1 MSSTAP
7 IQNALVVQPS
17 RRIEGEI
24 KMPGDKSVSHRA
36 VIFAAL
42 ADGSTRVTNF
52 LPGEDCLCTLAA
64 MQALGCPIEVIDSTT
79 LLVHGTAGKLRGA
92 LEPLDCGNSGTGMR
106 LLAGVL
112 AGQPFRSVLF
122 GDRSLSSRPMKRIMD
137 PLRLMGAKIEGEK
150 PKDTAPLHIDGHT
163 LKGIDYASPVSS
175 AQLKTCLLLAGL
187 CATGTTSV
195 TEPTQSRDHTER
207 LFEHFHAP
215 LTRDGRTVRVRG
227 GTILHGHDLVVPG
240 DFSSAA
246 FWIVA
251 AAAMPN
257 AFLTITQLGLNPTR
271 TGLLSVLL
279 RMGGQI
285 RETVEHN
292 VAEPYGTLQVVGRQ
306 LKGTQIGGE
315 EIANVIDEL
324 PILAVA
330 AALAEGETVISNAE
344 ELRVKETDR
353 IAAMAENLRAFGV
366 PVEEK
371 PDGMII
377 QGGAKLTGAQ
387 VQSFGDHR
395 VAMSC
400 AILALFAQGPSR
412 ILDTGCIATSYPT
425 FEQDLHFLT
434 DQSSLRLGSMVPNFN
449 NNTNAPKVETP
460 AA

>member
-1 MSSTAP
+1 MSS
-7 IQNALVVQPS
+7 NAENENTLVVQPS

-24 KMPGDKSVSHRA
+24 RMPGDKSISHRA

-42 ADGSTRVTNF
+42 ADGATRVTNF
-52 LPGEDCLCTLAA
+52 LPGEDCLCSLAA
-64 MQALGCPIEVIDSTT
+64 MQALGCSIEVIDSTT
-79 LLVHGTAGKLRGA
+79 LLVHGTSGKLQA
-92 LEPLDCGNSGTGMR
+92 ACEPIDCGNSGTSMR
-106 LLAGVL
+106 LLSGVL
-112 AGQPFRSVLF
+112 VGQSFRSSLI
-122 GDRSLSSRPMKRIMD
+122 GDRSLSSRPMKRIID
-137 PLRLMGAKIEGEK
+137 PLTKMGADIKGQG
-150 PKDTAPLHIDGHT
+150 PKGTAPLHIQGKP
-163 LKGIDYASPVSS
+163 LVGIDYHSPIAS
-175 AQLKTCLLLAGL
+175 AQLKTCILLAGL
-187 CATGTTSV
+187 FGEGATSV

-215 LTRDGRTVRVRG
+215 LSQDGLTLRVLG
-227 GTILHGHDLVVPG
+227 GMKLHGHDLLVPG

-251 AAAMPN
+251 AAALPES
-257 AFLTITQLGLNPTR
+257 ALTITHLGLNPTR

-285 RETVEHN
+285 RETVEKN
-292 VAEPYGTLQVVGRQ
+292 AAEPYGTVQVLGRT
-306 LKGTQIGGE
+306 LKGVKIGGE

-353 IAAMAENLRAFGV
+353 IAAMASNLRAFGV

-377 QGGAKLTGAQ
+377 QGGAPLTGAQ
-387 VQSFGDHR
+387 VDSFGDHR

-400 AILALFAQGPSR
+400 AILGLFARGETR
-412 ILDTGCIATSYPT
+412 ITDTGCISTSYPT
-425 FEQDLHFLT
+425 FEKDLQSLT
-434 DQSSLRLGSMVPNFN
+434 DQSKMHLG
-449 NNTNAPKVETP
+449 KVFTP
-460 AA
+460 FMGASKIAN

>member
-1 MSSTAP
+1 MSSN
-7 IQNALVVQPS
+7 INSEMSLVVQPS

-24 KMPGDKSVSHRA
+24 RMPGDKSISHRA
-36 VIFAAL
+36 VIFGGL
-42 ADGSTRVTNF
+42 ADGPSHITNF

-64 MQALGCPIEVIDSTT
+64 MQALGCSIEVIDQTT
-79 LLVHGTAGKLRGA
+79 LLVHGVAGKLRPA
-92 LEPLDCGNSGTGMR
+92 YESIDCGNSGTAMR

-112 AGQPFRSVLF
+112 AGQSFRSVLY
-122 GDRSLSSRPMKRIMD
+122 GDRSLSGRPMKRIID
-137 PLRLMGAKIEGEK
+137 PLATMGADIKGDG
-150 PKDTAPLHIDGHT
+150 PKGCAPLQINGRP
-163 LKGIDYASPVSS
+163 LKGIEYNSPIAS

-187 CATGTTSV
+187 FAAGTTSIS
-195 TEPTQSRDHTER
+195 EPHQSRDHTER

-215 LTRDGRTVRVRG
+215 LAHEERTLRVRG
-227 GTILHGHDLVVPG
+227 GTMLHGKDLLVPG

-257 AFLTITQLGLNPTR
+257 AALTITQLGLNPTR

-285 RETVEHN
+285 RETVEAN

-324 PILAVA
+324 PIIAVA

-387 VQSFGDHR
+387 VRSFGDHR

-400 AILALFAQGPSR
+400 AILALFSQGPSR
-412 ILDTGCIATSYPT
+412 IIDTGCIATSYPT
-425 FEQDLHFLT
+425 FVRDLNELT
-434 DQSSLRLGSMVPNFN
+434 DQTSVRLGTMTDSVMRLTKSDNG
-449 NNTNAPKVETP
+449 K
-460 AA
+460 